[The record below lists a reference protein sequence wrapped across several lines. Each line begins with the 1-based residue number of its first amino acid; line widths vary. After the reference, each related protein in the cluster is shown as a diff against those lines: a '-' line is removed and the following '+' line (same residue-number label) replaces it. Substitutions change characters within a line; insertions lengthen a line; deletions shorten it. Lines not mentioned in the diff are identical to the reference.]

1 MAYIEL
7 QDLLDELGEDTLIQL
22 TDNEGTG
29 EINQNRIDKAIQY
42 AQGVFDA
49 YARARYS
56 IPVPATPMVK
66 SLNLDMAILHLYKS
80 RSTVTKD
87 SVYEVRKI
95 ANDDAIKL
103 LTAIN
108 QGKAALDV
116 PAVEETKEVPATSD
130 RILTNAGR
138 SKFTDDKLSGY

>member
-1 MAYIEL
+1 MAYITL
-7 QDLLDELGEDTLIQL
+7 QDLLDELGTDTLIQL

-29 EINQNRIDKAIQY
+29 EINESRVNKAVEY

-66 SLNLDMAILHLYKS
+66 SLNLDMAIMHLYKS
-80 RSTVTKD
+80 RATVTKD
-87 SVYEVRKI
+87 SVYEVRKN
-95 ANDDAIKL
+95 ANDEAIKL

-116 PAVEETKEVPATSD
+116 PAVEETKESPATGD
-130 RILTNAGR
+130 RILTNASK
-138 SKFTDDKLSGY
+138 SKFTDSKLSGY